1 VSQSV
6 RRNIDAVQQT
16 RPSRRNYR
24 YQSRRRELEPVLF
37 WRVASTSSQRIPRL
51 KGKGPF
57 GTLVLDVAVPD
68 PPKVV
73 GQAIGQA
80 EIDLEKT
87 DAQRAARIRSVV
99 RDVVAKLPRKK

>member
-1 VSQSV
+1 MPFNKPV
-6 RRNIDAVQQT
+6 RRVAIIVT
-16 RPSRRNYR
+16 RVVGASWSPFYLARGFN
-24 YQSRRRELEPVLF
+24 V
-37 WRVASTSSQRIPRL
+37 VATDPAAQ
-51 KGKGPF
+51 GEGPF

-73 GQAIGQA
+73 WRAIGQA
-80 EIDLEKT
+80 EIDLEKP